1 MYLSKRNRITF
12 MVMLLVMATVL
23 GSLCIDQDSEEK
35 TASANQTKPS
45 GQESTL
51 RYAAT
56 FGPEGTL
63 DPAVKWTG
71 WYLREAGV
79 YETLFSYDE
88 NMNLQPELATK
99 YEQVSDTEWRIFI
112 REGVKFHDGT
122 PLNADAVI
130 YSLNRVLDD
139 NNTRKGEYDFIES
152 ISKYSDSA
160 VTIKTNSTY
169 APTIASLTDP
179 VTSIVSPGT
188 DLNTAPVGTGP
199 FKFESYTQDV
209 SLSLKK
215 NDNYWNGTAGVD
227 RAIIYFVTDEM
238 TRLFKLESNEVD
250 IADGLPQSEIAGLHN
265 NPEYKIYST
274 PTLRT
279 YFLYV
284 NMNKEPLNDVKF
296 RQALNYAIDRQ
307 QIVDTALEGVGGTPA
322 KSFFGSM
329 MSWSINDRIDMV
341 SRDEQKV
348 RSLLNEAGLEDING
362 DGWLEYDGKPFELNI
377 KTYTGRPQLKPA
389 AEVIEAQFESVG
401 IKTSVTI
408 LDKGALETDLN
419 NKDYDLSLY
428 AWTVAP
434 TGDPDYFV
442 SKHFESTGAEAQKL
456 SYSNPEVDEW
466 IKAGRQTMN
475 QTERK
480 EYYDK
485 VQEQVLD
492 ECPEI
497 FVFYQN
503 SLVGTNKKVAG
514 FKQYPN
520 EITFL
525 TKDISIEE

>member
-1 MYLSKRNRITF
+1 M
-12 MVMLLVMATVL
+12 
-23 GSLCIDQDSEEK
+23 
-35 TASANQTKPS
+35 
-45 GQESTL
+45 
-51 RYAAT
+51 
-56 FGPEGTL
+56 
-63 DPAVKWTG
+63 
-71 WYLREAGV
+71 
-79 YETLFSYDE
+79 
-88 NMNLQPELATK
+88 
-99 YEQVSDTEWRIFI
+99 
-112 REGVKFHDGT
+112 
-122 PLNADAVI
+122 PL
-130 YSLNRVLDD
+130 
-139 NNTRKGEYDFIES
+139 T
-152 ISKYSDSA
+152 
-160 VTIKTNSTY
+160 
-169 APTIASLTDP
+169 
-179 VTSIVSPGT
+179 
-188 DLNTAPVGTGP
+188 
-199 FKFESYTQDV
+199 
-209 SLSLKK
+209 
-215 NDNYWNGTAGVD
+215 
-227 RAIIYFVTDEM
+227 
-238 TRLFKLESNEVD
+238 
-250 IADGLPQSEIAGLHN
+250 
-265 NPEYKIYST
+265 
-274 PTLRT
+274 
-279 YFLYV
+279 
-284 NMNKEPLNDVKF
+284 
-296 RQALNYAIDRQ
+296 
-307 QIVDTALEGVGGTPA
+307 
-322 KSFFGSM
+322 
-329 MSWSINDRIDMV
+329 
-341 SRDEQKV
+341 V
-348 RSLLNEAGLEDING
+348 RSLLHEAGLEDING
-362 DGWLEYDGKPFELNI
+362 DGWLDYDRKPFELNI

-525 TKDISIEE
+525 TKDISIDE